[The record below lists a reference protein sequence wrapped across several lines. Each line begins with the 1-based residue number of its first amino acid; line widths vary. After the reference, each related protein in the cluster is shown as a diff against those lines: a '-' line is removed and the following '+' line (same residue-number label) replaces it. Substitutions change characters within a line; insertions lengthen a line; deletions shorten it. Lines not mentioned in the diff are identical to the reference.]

1 MHLDWRLIGMTRP
14 VRGRMA
20 LTIFLGLVA
29 VPIAIWRLAI
39 TGQTIAQLLLG
50 GSLAALAPS
59 LVLIAVLVLL
69 RATLQW
75 LRDDV
80 ANGTAARMKVWLRTW
95 LYERVLVLGPGYFDQ
110 RRTGDSMLSLVDG
123 VEQLDVF
130 FGQYVPQMIVA
141 ALAPLLI
148 FACMAVLDVGIASI
162 FLIAALATLAAPAVL
177 HRINE
182 RSSLAH
188 RQSQAA
194 MSADFLDSIQ
204 GLGTLKA
211 FGQSRQRGELLAAR
225 ARALFRAT
233 MWVIAANLTTGAI
246 TLFGMSA
253 GAAVA
258 LAVGAVRVEQGTLAL
273 STLLVVLMLGVEVFR
288 PLRELTLLYHSG
300 MLGIAAT
307 KGIYALLDAQPAV
320 SDDAPPLP
328 ADAVLNP
335 SVMFQRVTFAY
346 APDRR
351 PALSDCSFE
360 LRPGETLGVVGRSG
374 AGKSTIVNLLLRFN
388 EPGQGR
394 VLVGG
399 RDVRELP
406 LDQLRHQ
413 VALVAQDAYLFDGTV
428 AENLRLGKPNASQ
441 AELEAAARAAN
452 AEDFIAALPR
462 SYDTLIGERGLR
474 LSGGQRQR
482 LAIARAVLKDAPILV
497 LDEATS
503 SVDAENEVLIHDALE
518 RLQRGRTTLVIAHRL
533 SSVASAH
540 RIIVLEHGALV
551 ESGSHAELLAR
562 GGLYAQLMAAQH
574 GVEVERGAG
583 ERASPVVADESLPE
597 ARPLPPT
604 DSSAADRGPVR
615 LSAWQVWV
623 RLLRLVRPW
632 WWETGLTLLFGTLY
646 AVGTVLLSV
655 FGALLVARVTNQQSL
670 EPWLLALLLMVPLTT
685 ALRWLDSWISH
696 DLAYRLLAELR
707 IHLYQLLDPL
717 APAYLLRRR
726 SGDLASTAIGDVDF
740 IEYYYAHTITPLIVA
755 VVVPGGVL
763 IALGLIA
770 PLLALVLFPFLVAVA
785 LTPMIAGRQ
794 TEDLGARLRD
804 ASGEVNS
811 FVVDG
816 IQGLRTVAAFNA
828 GPRRLRVMQQHSQE
842 LSQLRFGFLRWQALQ
857 NATIE
862 GLMGWGSLAVL
873 IAGGLLVTSGQ
884 IPRTTLPLA
893 TVLAVA
899 SFGPI
904 VNVVTVAK
912 ELMQSLAAG
921 RRLFAIEDEPVAV
934 VDGPGVELAPAA
946 GRPRSLSAAFSD
958 VTFAYAPSLPQ
969 ALSDV
974 SFAVGA
980 GQTVALVGRSGAGK
994 STLAHLLLRFW
1005 DPDHGQVLI
1014 DGHDVRDFA
1023 LDDLRQHVALVAQD
1037 TYLFNMSLRENLRLG
1052 RSDATDE
1059 EVLAAARRAN
1069 VEEFAL
1075 ALPDGFDTSVGER
1088 GMQLSG
1094 GQRQRVAIARAM
1106 LKDAPLLVLD
1116 EATSHLDAVN
1126 EAEVREAL
1134 DRLMFDRTTLV
1145 IAHRLSTI
1153 RNADWIVVLDEG
1165 RIAEQGRHADL
1176 LALDGLY
1183 SHLVAAQLDG
1193 WRHLDE
1199 SRLLL
1204 RHAVEQQ
1211 IV

>member
-1 MHLDWRLIGMTRP
+1 M
-14 VRGRMA
+14 
-20 LTIFLGLVA
+20 
-29 VPIAIWRLAI
+29 
-39 TGQTIAQLLLG
+39 
-50 GSLAALAPS
+50 
-59 LVLIAVLVLL
+59 
-69 RATLQW
+69 
-75 LRDDV
+75 
-80 ANGTAARMKVWLRTW
+80 
-95 LYERVLVLGPGYFDQ
+95 
-110 RRTGDSMLSLVDG
+110 
-123 VEQLDVF
+123 
-130 FGQYVPQMIVA
+130 
-141 ALAPLLI
+141 
-148 FACMAVLDVGIASI
+148 
-162 FLIAALATLAAPAVL
+162 
-177 HRINE
+177 
-182 RSSLAH
+182 
-188 RQSQAA
+188 
-194 MSADFLDSIQ
+194 
-204 GLGTLKA
+204 
-211 FGQSRQRGELLAAR
+211 
-225 ARALFRAT
+225 
-233 MWVIAANLTTGAI
+233 
-246 TLFGMSA
+246 
-253 GAAVA
+253 
-258 LAVGAVRVEQGTLAL
+258 
-273 STLLVVLMLGVEVFR
+273 
-288 PLRELTLLYHSG
+288 
-300 MLGIAAT
+300 
-307 KGIYALLDAQPAV
+307 
-320 SDDAPPLP
+320 
-328 ADAVLNP
+328 
-335 SVMFQRVTFAY
+335 
-346 APDRR
+346 
-351 PALSDCSFE
+351 
-360 LRPGETLGVVGRSG
+360 
-374 AGKSTIVNLLLRFN
+374 
-388 EPGQGR
+388 
-394 VLVGG
+394 
-399 RDVRELP
+399 
-406 LDQLRHQ
+406 
-413 VALVAQDAYLFDGTV
+413 
-428 AENLRLGKPNASQ
+428 
-441 AELEAAARAAN
+441 
-452 AEDFIAALPR
+452 
-462 SYDTLIGERGLR
+462 
-474 LSGGQRQR
+474 
-482 LAIARAVLKDAPILV
+482 
-497 LDEATS
+497 
-503 SVDAENEVLIHDALE
+503 
-518 RLQRGRTTLVIAHRL
+518 
-533 SSVASAH
+533 
-540 RIIVLEHGALV
+540 
-551 ESGSHAELLAR
+551 
-562 GGLYAQLMAAQH
+562 
-574 GVEVERGAG
+574 
-583 ERASPVVADESLPE
+583 
-597 ARPLPPT
+597 
-604 DSSAADRGPVR
+604 
-615 LSAWQVWV
+615 

-670 EPWLLALLLMVPLTT
+670 DPWLIALLLMVPITT
-685 ALRWLDSWISH
+685 VLRWLDSWISH

-726 SGDLASTAIGDVDF
+726 SGDLASTAVSDVDL

-770 PLLALVLFPFLVAVA
+770 PLLALALFPFLVAVA

-816 IQGLRTVAAFNA
+816 IQGLRTIAAFDA

-842 LSQLRFGFLRWQALQ
+842 LSQMRFGFLRWQALQ

-862 GLMGWGSLAVL
+862 ALMGWGSLAVL

-912 ELMQSLAAG
+912 ELMQTLAAG

-946 GRPRSLSAAFSD
+946 GRPRSLSAAFSG

-1005 DPDHGQVLI
+1005 DAQRGQVLI

-1052 RSDATDE
+1052 RTDATDD

-1134 DRLMFDRTTLV
+1134 DRLMVDRTTLV

-1153 RNADWIVVLDEG
+1153 RDADWILVLDDG
-1165 RIAEQGRHADL
+1165 RIVEQGRHADL

-1183 SHLVAAQLDG
+1183 SHLVASQLDG
-1193 WRHLDE
+1193 WRRFDE
-1199 SRLLL
+1199 PLL
-1204 RHAVEQQ
+1204 RDPVEQQ
-1211 IV
+1211 VV